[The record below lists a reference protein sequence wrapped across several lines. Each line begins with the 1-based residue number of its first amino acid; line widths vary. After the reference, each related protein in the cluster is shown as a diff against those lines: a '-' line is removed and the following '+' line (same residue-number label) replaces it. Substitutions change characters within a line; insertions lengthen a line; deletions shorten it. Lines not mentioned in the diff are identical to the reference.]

1 MLPRILV
8 TLVALVSGS
17 LLVPTIALAQV
28 ATGAESRASVIGRVG
43 IAKAGSGETVV
54 ATGLELG
61 AAVGVRPFKGVR
73 GLGVEVGFATVREPR
88 DQSAPNFSDD
98 MTAREFSLRGTYHF
112 GRGDSGTRAYAFG
125 GVAIIAVD
133 YESTCVDCVFD
144 IDPVTGRLVS
154 RGTITERIE
163 STKAGYTAGAGVDM
177 RLGRA
182 LFLRTE
188 GSLSDTTPG
197 SGWNWGWGA
206 LRLGLGYRF

>member
-1 MLPRILV
+1 MLRRILLTV
-8 TLVALVSGS
+8 ISCALLAPAV
-17 LLVPTIALAQV
+17 ALAQV
-28 ATGAESRASVIGRVG
+28 ATSAESRVGAVGHVG
-43 IAKAGSGETVV
+43 IAQAGSGETIK

-61 AAVGVRPFKGVR
+61 ATLSTRPFRGVR
-73 GLGVEVGFATVREPR
+73 GLGVEFGFATVREPR
-88 DQSAPNFSDD
+88 DPSAPSFSDD
-98 MTAREFSLRGTYHF
+98 MTAREFALRGTYHF
-112 GRGDSGTRAYAFG
+112 GRGHWGGRPYVFG
-125 GVAIIAVD
+125 GLAIIAVD

-163 STKAGYTAGAGVDM
+163 SRKAGYTAGAGVDV
-177 RLGRA
+177 RLSRT